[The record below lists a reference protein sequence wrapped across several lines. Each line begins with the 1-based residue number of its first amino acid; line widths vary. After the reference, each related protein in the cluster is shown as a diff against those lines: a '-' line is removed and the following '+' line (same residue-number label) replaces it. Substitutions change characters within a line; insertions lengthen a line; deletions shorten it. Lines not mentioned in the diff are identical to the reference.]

1 MRMRSGF
8 LSLVLLA
15 IGLVAVAQEKPK
27 AKSEATP
34 WKMSGDLEEA
44 CSCDAA
50 CPCWFGS
57 KPTKMNCS
65 GGFVLFIDK
74 GNYGNV
80 KLDGLG
86 AAFIGASKDGTT
98 MMESIGD
105 WNFMTMYVDEKAT
118 PDQRKALLA
127 IMQQT
132 SPPAAPPE
140 RTTIKYVP
148 ITRTVQGNEHVVTIG
163 GAGGFSAHLMPCGMG
178 GAPKIVNPPG
188 ADPIHKEYQQGQTT
202 RQTYTDSGQKWD
214 WSNSNYMFGRF
225 DTDSEEY
232 AKFNAAM
239 TQMMEKMKKDKK

>member
-1 MRMRSGF
+1 MRSRSLF
-8 LSLVLLA
+8 LLGALLLVVVPVLA
-15 IGLVAVAQEKPK
+15 EDKPADK
-27 AKSEATP
+27 GPS
-34 WKMSGDLEEA
+34 WKMSGELEEA

-65 GGFVLFIDK
+65 GGFVVFIDK

-80 KLDGLG
+80 RLDGLG

-105 WNFMTMYVDEKAT
+105 WNFMTMYIDEKAN
-118 PDQRKALLA
+118 PEQRKALLA

-148 ITRTVQGNEHVVTIG
+148 ITRKIQGNEHIVTIG
-163 GAGGFSAHLMPCGMG
+163 GAGGFSAHLMPGGMG

-188 ADPIHKEYQQGQTT
+188 ADPIHKEYEQGQTT

-214 WSNSNYMFGRF
+214 WTNSNYMFGRF
-225 DTDSEEY
+225 DTNSEEY

-239 TQMMEKMKKDKK
+239 TQMMQEMKAKKK

>member
-1 MRMRSGF
+1 MRSRSLF
-8 LSLVLLA
+8 LLGALLLVVVPVLA
-15 IGLVAVAQEKPK
+15 EDKPADK
-27 AKSEATP
+27 GPS
-34 WKMSGDLEEA
+34 WKMSGELEEA

-65 GGFVLFIDK
+65 GGFVVFIDK

-80 KLDGLG
+80 RLDGLG
-86 AAFIGASKDGTT
+86 AAFMGASKDGTT

-105 WNFMTMYVDEKAT
+105 WNFMTMYIDEKAN
-118 PDQRKALLA
+118 PEQRKALLA

-140 RTTIKYVP
+140 RTAIKYVP
-148 ITRTVQGNEHVVTIG
+148 ITRKIQGNEHIVTIG
-163 GAGGFSAHLMPCGMG
+163 GAGGFSAHLMPGGMG

-188 ADPIHKEYQQGQTT
+188 ADPIHKEYEQGQTT

-214 WSNSNYMFGRF
+214 WTNSNYMFGRF
-225 DTDSEEY
+225 DTNSEEY

-239 TQMMEKMKKDKK
+239 TQMMQEMKAKKK

>member
-1 MRMRSGF
+1 MRSRSLF
-8 LSLVLLA
+8 LLGALLLVVVPVLA
-15 IGLVAVAQEKPK
+15 EDKPADK
-27 AKSEATP
+27 GPS

-65 GGFVLFIDK
+65 GGFVVFIDK

-80 KLDGLG
+80 RLDGLG

-105 WNFMTMYVDEKAT
+105 WNFMTMYIDEKAN
-118 PDQRKALLA
+118 PEQRKALLA

-148 ITRTVQGNEHVVTIG
+148 ITRKIQGNEHIVTIG
-163 GAGGFSAHLMPCGMG
+163 GAGGFSAHLMPGGMG

-188 ADPIHKEYQQGQTT
+188 ADPIHKEYEQGQTT

-214 WSNSNYMFGRF
+214 WTNSNYMFGRF
-225 DTDSEEY
+225 DTNSEEY

-239 TQMMEKMKKDKK
+239 TQMMQEMKAKKK

>member
-1 MRMRSGF
+1 MRSRSLF
-8 LSLVLLA
+8 LLGALLLVVVPVLA
-15 IGLVAVAQEKPK
+15 EDKPADK
-27 AKSEATP
+27 GPS
-34 WKMSGDLEEA
+34 WKMSGELEEA

-65 GGFVLFIDK
+65 GGFVVFIDK

-80 KLDGLG
+80 RLDGLG

-105 WNFMTMYVDEKAT
+105 WNFMTMYIDEKAN
-118 PDQRKALLA
+118 PEQRKALLA

-148 ITRTVQGNEHVVTIG
+148 ITRKIQGNEHIVTIG
-163 GAGGFSAHLMPCGMG
+163 GAGGFSAHLMPGGMG
-178 GAPKIVNPPG
+178 GAPTIVNPPG
-188 ADPIHKEYQQGQTT
+188 ADPIHKEYEQGQTT

-214 WSNSNYMFGRF
+214 WTNSNYMFGRF
-225 DTDSEEY
+225 DTNSEEY
-232 AKFNAAM
+232 GKFNAAM
-239 TQMMEKMKKDKK
+239 TQMMQEMKAKKK